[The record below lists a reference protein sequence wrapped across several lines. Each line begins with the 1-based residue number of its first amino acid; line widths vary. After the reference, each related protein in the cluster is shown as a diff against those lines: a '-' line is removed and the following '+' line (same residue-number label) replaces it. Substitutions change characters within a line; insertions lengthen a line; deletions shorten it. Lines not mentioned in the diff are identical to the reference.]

1 MPDFPRPKAEVDYNQ
16 VANTVWSWSSRTLT
30 EFKGQPRIDL
40 LGEDAS
46 FEAGTGARKT
56 NIDRLANMEA
66 NRDPIEGTATFLTT
80 DTYPK
85 TVTIID
91 TSTISDIIGKVHYVE
106 GYLDL
111 SQLGA
116 NESITVRESMIIKA
130 GGSYV
135 KYAEETYTGIQTLP
149 LLHILTKPSK
159 YGIKIEVVMSSA
171 PASNRSFDYQL
182 FVKTTK

>member
-1 MPDFPRPKAEVDYNQ
+1 MPDFPRPKVEVDYNT

-46 FEAGTGARKT
+46 FEAGTGSRKT
-56 NIDRLANMEA
+56 NIDRLASIEA
-66 NRDPIEGTATFLTT
+66 HIPPVEDTAIFSTT

-91 TSTISDIIGKVHYVE
+91 TSTISDIVGKVHYVE

-116 NESITVRESMIIKA
+116 NESVTVRMSMIIKA
-130 GGSYV
+130 NGSY
-135 KYAEETYTGIQTLP
+135 KTYAEETYTGTQTIP
-149 LLHILTKPSK
+149 LLHILTKPGK
-159 YGIKIEVVMSSA
+159 YGIKIELVMNSA
-171 PASNRSFDYQL
+171 PSANRSFDYQL
-182 FVKTTK
+182 FVKTVK